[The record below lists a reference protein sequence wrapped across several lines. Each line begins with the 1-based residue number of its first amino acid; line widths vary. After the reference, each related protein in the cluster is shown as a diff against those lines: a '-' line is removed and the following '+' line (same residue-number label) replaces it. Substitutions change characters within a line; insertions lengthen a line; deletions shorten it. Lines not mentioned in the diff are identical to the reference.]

1 VWAIGF
7 AKAVEPDGDR
17 LLVTLASGERVPL
30 RIDGDAMTGVVD
42 YGTRD
47 PAAASARRGQRPPLG
62 GETTVARRTLCTE
75 RLGRHGQRDGPGSR
89 LLRPQ
94 KGGAIRRPCATIRR
108 GQPLA
113 RPGYPSLSGLPP
125 MVQPAATTRV
135 RSNRPRTSRRG
146 ALPPM
151 KRVQGVQ
158 GMGTARRTKV
168 ACDAKR
174 AKPWPSPGDAPSWE
188 ESARPDAASA
198 LRVGCGTRPAGMV
211 LKRVRTVQG

>member
-1 VWAIGF
+1 MRSGP
-7 AKAVEPDGDR
+7 KR
-17 LLVTLASGERVPL
+17 LLHPWRGSS
-30 RIDGDAMTGVVD
+30 DALTARLH
-42 YGTRD
+42 GTRD

-125 MVQPAATTRV
+125 MVQRAATTRV

-146 ALPPM
+146 GVATNEA
-151 KRVQGVQ
+151 RSGRVQ

-188 ESARPDAASA
+188 ESARRPDSASA
-198 LRVGCGTRPAGMV
+198 LRVGVGLAWPDDSYNASAPFGV
-211 LKRVRTVQG
+211 G